1 MIKRTYKFT
10 DFVFIS
16 QVYLNIYKIQQEDYL

>member
-1 MIKRTYKFT
+1 MIKRTCKFT